1 MKTKIKYID
10 TTTEAGIRL
19 ANLLIWQGWRV
30 SCTTPFGVKFYKI
43 YLK

>member
-1 MKTKIKYID
+1 MKTAIKYID

-19 ANLLIWQGWRV
+19 ANMLICQGWRV
-30 SCTTPFGVKFYKI
+30 SETTPYGVKFYKI